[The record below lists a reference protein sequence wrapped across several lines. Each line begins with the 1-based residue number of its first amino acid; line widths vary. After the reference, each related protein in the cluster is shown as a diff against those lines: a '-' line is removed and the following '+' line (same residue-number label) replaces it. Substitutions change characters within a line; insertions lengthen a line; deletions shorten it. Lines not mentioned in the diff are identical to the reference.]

1 MHLARHAKTWRP
13 LYLLAPLDLKHKNN
27 LLKWAK
33 QLKLGN
39 GLSILADVLVG
50 SFNDLGDILRNRRVL
65 PPIQRIFMALTNIEP
80 EASKDDAEK
89 MSQRWRTLKTWRR
102 QREDA
107 ADTTALRRN
116 KIIRR
121 HHDWNPNKINRRTRH
136 WWLALDILVET
147 LIASKMSSGIN
158 QLLQS
163 AGVGSMR
170 PNMLIM
176 PLKVWKDFQEDSTNN
191 MTP

>member
-65 PPIQRIFMALTNIEP
+65 PPVQRIFMALTNIEP
-80 EASKDDAEK
+80 EVRK
-89 MSQRWRTLKTWRR
+89 MTLKLSQRWQR
-102 QREDA
+102 QRPGDGEDA
-107 ADTTALRRN
+107 ATETSDKCRDTAGTQT
-116 KIIRR
+116 
-121 HHDWNPNKINRRTRH
+121 INRRTRH
-136 WWLALDILVET
+136 WWLAWTFGGDANCIQNVKRHQSTAAKCGCREYAAHVNHALET
-147 LIASKMSSGIN
+147 
-158 QLLQS
+158 
-163 AGVGSMR
+163 
-170 PNMLIM
+170 
-176 PLKVWKDFQEDSTNN
+176 WKDFKRTALI
-191 MTP
+191 T